1 MRRLCTNY
9 TGVAWRA
16 ALSYHPDVRIAPL
29 VTASLLA
36 TLGTA
41 CGGAPD
47 NRVASATP
55 ATPSIP
61 RAELSLAR
69 DTAVV
74 LDSADALIARQSFVG
89 LVTVDESN
97 RPRVRTVRAFR
108 LKQPTTARER
118 FTVFILTRPST
129 RKVDQIAKNP
139 LVTLYF
145 NENQRAAYA
154 TIMGRATVHRDPKNP
169 RLQSFLD
176 SATVHFFWPAFPR
189 DFVMLEVT
197 PDWLEFIGPGIWN
210 DPNTWRPQAV
220 VFE

>member
-1 MRRLCTNY
+1 MRIP
-9 TGVAWRA
+9 
-16 ALSYHPDVRIAPL
+16 ALT
-29 VTASLLA
+29 TASLLA

-41 CGGAPD
+41 CGGASD
-47 NRVASATP
+47 GRFATT
-55 ATPSIP
+55 AGTTSSVP
-61 RAELSLAR
+61 RAELSLAH

-74 LDSADALIARQSFVG
+74 LDSADALIGRQLFVG

-108 LKQPTTARER
+108 LKNPSTARER

-145 NENQRAAYA
+145 HEDQRAAYT

-197 PDWLEFIGPGIWN
+197 PDWVEFIGPGIWN

>member
-1 MRRLCTNY
+1 MICAPIAPVSLGGPSCRIIPR
-9 TGVAWRA
+9 
-16 ALSYHPDVRIAPL
+16 VRILSLA
-29 VTASLLA
+29 TATLLA
-36 TLGTA
+36 ILGTA

-47 NRVASATP
+47 GRAATTT
-55 ATPSIP
+55 ATTLSIP
-61 RAELSLAR
+61 RGELSLAR

-89 LVTVDESN
+89 LVTVDEFN

-118 FTVFILTRPST
+118 FSVFILTRPST

-145 NENQRAAYA
+145 NEDQRAAYA

-169 RLQSFLD
+169 RLQPFLD
-176 SATVHFFWPAFPR
+176 SATVKFFWPAFPR
-189 DFVMLEVT
+189 DFVMIEVT

>member
-1 MRRLCTNY
+1 MTHADSCL
-9 TGVAWRA
+9 
-16 ALSYHPDVRIAPL
+16 II
-29 VTASLLA
+29 ASLLA
-36 TLGTA
+36 TLGLA

-47 NRVASATP
+47 NRVTTTVAK
-55 ATPSIP
+55 TPSVP

-89 LVTVDESN
+89 LVTVDEFN

-118 FTVFILTRPST
+118 FTVFILTRTST
-129 RKVDQIAKNP
+129 RKIDQIAKNP

-145 NENQRAAYA
+145 NEDQRAAYA

-169 RLQSFLD
+169 RLQPFLD
-176 SATVHFFWPAFPR
+176 SATVKFFWPAFPR
-189 DFVMLEVT
+189 DFVMIEVT

>member
-1 MRRLCTNY
+1 VRPPPV
-9 TGVAWRA
+9 VAGRSVV
-16 ALSYHPDVRIAPL
+16 SYHPRVRISPL
-29 VTASLLA
+29 AAASLLA

-41 CGGAPD
+41 CGGTPD
-47 NRVASATP
+47 SRGATTI
-55 ATPSIP
+55 ATTPTVP
-61 RAELSLAR
+61 RSELSLAR

-74 LDSADALIARQSFVG
+74 LDSADALIARHSFVG
-89 LVTVDESN
+89 LVTVDEFN

-118 FTVFILTRPST
+118 FSVFILTRPST

-145 NENQRAAYA
+145 NEDQRAAYA

-169 RLQSFLD
+169 RLQPFLD
-176 SATVHFFWPAFPR
+176 SATVKFFWPAFPR
-189 DFVMLEVT
+189 DFVMIEVT